1 MTDGEER
8 IDQESSE
15 GEGDADRDPGQP
27 SRPTTE
33 PRENPEIDEEKL
45 RRTEEEM
52 ERVSGN

>member
-8 IDQESSE
+8 IDQETAE
-15 GEGDADRDPGQP
+15 GEGGDGDRDPG
-27 SRPTTE
+27 RPTTE

>member
-8 IDQESSE
+8 MDQETAE
-15 GEGDADRDPGQP
+15 GEGGDGDGDRDPG
-27 SRPTTE
+27 RPTTE